1 MKRISILVAALAIAG
16 CHQEK
21 SSQQQD
27 ATTKSSTTST
37 GKGAEPA
44 AALFESKKVQ
54 EGAKVLFDTVIAT
67 KQTDAFISVKYPY
80 STTGI
85 SAKHYDE
92 DYDGQDSTFRVSI
105 FNIPGYEI
113 NYTFTFKEEF
123 EGGTSSI
130 KVNDKKIT
138 KIIDDG
144 GNTVSD
150 CGYMSWSDAPL
161 ENCTI
166 KGQRYVI
173 LAGTNEWAS
182 GVFTNICYGLLVPL
196 AANNTTA
203 YLVSSYGR
211 MFFYPKGDA
220 ASAKLTFI
228 QGGRLEED
236 EEENEADSVRL
247 QIAQLDIRQ

>member
-1 MKRISILVAALAIAG
+1 MKRISILVALAIAG

-27 ATTKSSTTST
+27 ATTKISTTST
-37 GKGAEPA
+37 GKSAEPA
-44 AALFESKKVQ
+44 ALLESKKVQ
-54 EGAKVLFDTVIAT
+54 EGVKILFDTVIAT
-67 KQTDAFISVKYPY
+67 KQTDAFIMAKYPY
-80 STTGI
+80 NTAGI
-85 SAKHYDE
+85 SATHHDA
-92 DYDGQDSTFRVSI
+92 DYDGQHSSFRVSS
-105 FNIPGYEI
+105 FHIPGYDI
-113 NYTFTFKEEF
+113 TYTFEFKEEF
-123 EGGTSSI
+123 EGGTSSL
-130 KVNDKKIT
+130 KVNDKEIK

-150 CGYMSWSDAPL
+150 CGFMSWSEAPL
-161 ENCTI
+161 ETCTI
-166 KGQRYVI
+166 KGQQYVI

-182 GVFTNICYGLLVPL
+182 GVFNNICYGLLVPL
-196 AANNTTA
+196 ADNNTTA

-220 ASAKLTFI
+220 GSAKLTFI

>member
-27 ATTKSSTTST
+27 ATTETSSRSA
-37 GKGAEPA
+37 GKGTGPA

-54 EGAKVLFDTVIAT
+54 EGVKVLFDTVIAT
-67 KQTDAFISVKYPY
+67 KQTDAFIRAKYPY
-80 STTGI
+80 TTAGITATHRDEEQEGQSSTLRV
-85 SAKHYDE
+85 
-92 DYDGQDSTFRVSI
+92 STFH
-105 FNIPGYEI
+105 IPGYDI
-113 NYTFTFKEEF
+113 TYTFEFKEEF
-123 EGGTSSI
+123 EAGISTL
-130 KVNDKKIT
+130 KVNDKEIK

-161 ENCTI
+161 ESCTI
-166 KGQRYVI
+166 KGQQYVI

-182 GVFTNICYGLLVPL
+182 GVFNNICYGLLVPL
-196 AANNTTA
+196 ADNNTTA

-220 ASAKLTFI
+220 ASATLTFV